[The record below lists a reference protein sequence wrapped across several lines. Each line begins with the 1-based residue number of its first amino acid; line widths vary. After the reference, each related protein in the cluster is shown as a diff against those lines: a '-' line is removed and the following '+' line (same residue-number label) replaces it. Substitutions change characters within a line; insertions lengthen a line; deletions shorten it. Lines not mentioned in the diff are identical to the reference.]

1 MASSE
6 CPRCHQPLFTDAP
19 QGLCPF
25 CLLQAASDAPE
36 ATGSWNQQPEPDTK
50 GEAERSRQATV
61 RETWKE
67 LCETVSRD
75 PAAALPPREGSPRNV
90 ALTAVVTLEEFLKA
104 LIAIKLM
111 ERAEARAT
119 FERFAIEASPSA
131 AECWPGSWWRAAT
144 DGVPSRA
151 ILQGKSRGLAIG
163 NYLILDKLGKGGMG
177 LVFKALHRRLKRVV
191 VLKVLPPSFA
201 REDAAVFRFH
211 REVEAVAKLGH
222 PNIVAAFDADE
233 FNGLH
238 FFAMELVEGNDLHSL
253 VKTDGPMSADQ
264 AIECLTQAAQ
274 GLKAAHEK
282 GIYHRDIKPSNLM
295 LDSNGTVKILDLGL
309 ARMEKEADVLFG
321 LAETDP
327 GLTIPGGMMGT
338 VSFMP
343 PEQAVDAS
351 AADHRSD
358 IYSLGCTFYFLLTG
372 TPPYSGATLME
383 CVAAHREHPIPQLRD
398 VWPETPPYLDSMLQR
413 MLAKE
418 PEDRYQSINALL
430 DDLKACRAAVP
441 EVHPNLPA
449 IAVPILDHDAEIKA
463 VTRTNA
469 SIRSVGFLAA
479 CVLLAAVA
487 AVAVRVSQ
495 DQGRAR
501 TTSRPRSLHRRLRLG
516 LPNYHFLH
524 RRHQHQLSP
533 RRTPRPNRRRPNRLA
548 RSIGSEATNG
558 PAWKASASRPM
569 ASTPCRRAKTERCA
583 AGTSRPAGKLALRW
597 FMMLPSCR
605 SRFRP
610 TASALSGCRD
620 KTVRLWDVKT
630 GQELAR
636 FSKVTRERCTA
647 SPSRRMGALPCLAA
661 ETRRFVCGTT
671 IPAKR
676 STVATTMDPSRR
688 WRSHPTAGLPS
699 PGAETRP
706 FGSGILGSRWGER
719 SRHSK
724 HPMRFG
730 ASPSHRGA
738 TGSCRGVATRR

>member
-1 MASSE
+1 MRE
-6 CPRCHQPLFTDAP
+6 RRLTEY
-19 QGLCPF
+19 
-25 CLLQAASDAPE
+25 QA
-36 ATGSWNQQPEPDTK
+36 G
-50 GEAERSRQATV
+50 
-61 RETWKE
+61 
-67 LCETVSRD
+67 
-75 PAAALPPREGSPRNV
+75 
-90 ALTAVVTLEEFLKA
+90 
-104 LIAIKLM
+104 
-111 ERAEARAT
+111 
-119 FERFAIEASPSA
+119 
-131 AECWPGSWWRAAT
+131 
-144 DGVPSRA
+144 A

-191 VLKVLPPSFA
+191 ALKVLPPSFA

-282 GIYHRDIKPSNLM
+282 GIYHRDIKPPNLM

-309 ARMEKEADVLFG
+309 ARMEKEAEVLFG

-449 IAVPILDHDAEIKA
+449 IAVPIPDHDAEIKA

-487 AVAVRVSQ
+487 AVAV
-495 DQGRAR
+495 AR
-501 TTSRPRSLHRRLRLG
+501 FPRSRPSKDNFETAKPPPPAPSRAAEPSL
-516 LPNYHFLH
+516 PP
-524 RRHQHQLSP
+524 SP
-533 RRTPRPNRRRPNRLA
+533 
-548 RSIGSEATNG
+548 S
-558 PAWKASASRPM
+558 SAPVV
-569 ASTPCRRAKTERCA
+569 TKKDTKTEPPPPEPI
-583 AGTSRPAGKLALRW
+583 GEVH
-597 FMMLPSCR
+597 
-605 SRFRP
+605 RFRGHERP
-610 TASALSGCRD
+610 RVESVCVTTDGKHALSAGEDGKVRCWDIATGREIGPSLVHDAPVLSVAVSSDGLRALSGCRD

-636 FSKVTRERCTA
+636 FEGHKGAVYSVAFAPDGRFALSGSGDKTVRLWNNDSGEEVDRRDHDGPVTSVAFSPDGRTALSGSGDKTIRLWNLGKPMGRAFTTLEAPDEVWCVAFSPRGDRVLSGGRDAALTLWDLVGNPDLKPIRFEVHSWVRCVAFLPDGHHAVAGTENKELLVWNLDERRELTRFTGA
-647 SPSRRMGALPCLAA
+647 AIYLGVAATPDGLHALTSDDDGLVRYWRLPLLSRPA
-661 ETRRFVCGTT
+661 ESVK
-671 IPAKR
+671 PAKI
-676 STVATTMDPSRR
+676 V
-688 WRSHPTAGLPS
+688 
-699 PGAETRP
+699 PGP
-706 FGSGILGSRWGER
+706 
-719 SRHSK
+719 
-724 HPMRFG
+724 
-730 ASPSHRGA
+730 
-738 TGSCRGVATRR
+738 